1 MEPALGREVRA
12 AAFLPDEASVNT
24 RALAAAVIAAAEST
38 GAELRPAVEVV
49 SLVQEGNRCTGVL
62 TVDGETIAAKHVVL
76 AAGSWTSQLKQ
87 AAPYAPTKP
96 VRGQLVALL
105 NSGQLIHSVMRSEY
119 GYIVPRDQA
128 TPQKLVAGST
138 LEHVG
143 FEKAVTSG
151 GIEQILTAA
160 NEIVPGL
167 ACAELLE
174 TWSGLRPGTPD
185 ELPILGPTDV
195 DGLLIATGH
204 YRNGILLAPITAKL
218 IAECITDGK
227 PSIDLKD
234 FSPLRFLSEKSD
246 D

>member
-1 MEPALGREVRA
+1 M
-12 AAFLPDEASVNT
+12 
-24 RALAAAVIAAAEST
+24 
-38 GAELRPAVEVV
+38 
-49 SLVQEGNRCTGVL
+49 
-62 TVDGETIAAKHVVL
+62 
-76 AAGSWTSQLKQ
+76 
-87 AAPYAPTKP
+87 
-96 VRGQLVALL
+96 
-105 NSGQLIHSVMRSEY
+105 
-119 GYIVPRDQA
+119 
-128 TPQKLVAGST
+128 
-138 LEHVG
+138 
-143 FEKAVTSG
+143 
-151 GIEQILTAA
+151 
-160 NEIVPGL
+160 PGL